1 MKRFFVIGISAVVVC
16 AVAALLVLRVV
27 GFDPHER
34 RPGLWLTGE
43 RVTTPVADW
52 SFTDRHPTVYLQTRT
67 RYLLPHSVTITC
79 VVHDGQLY
87 LTSVFRE
94 GSPFPQGKRWTA
106 NVMRDPRVRLKIG
119 DRVYD
124 QTLALVTDPVQ
135 RAAVLAS
142 KAKKYP
148 SQRIATTSS
157 VYLFRVLP
165 GSPAT

>member
-1 MKRFFVIGISAVVVC
+1 MKRFFVIGVSVVMVSAVV
-16 AVAALLVLRVV
+16 ALLVLRVV
-27 GFDPHER
+27 GLDPHER

-43 RVTTPVADW
+43 RVITPVAEW
-52 SFTDRHPTVYLQTRT
+52 SFSDQYPTIYLQTRA

-79 VVHDGQLY
+79 VAHGGQLY

-94 GSPFPQGKRWTA
+94 GSPFPQGKLWTS
-106 NVMRDPRVRLKIG
+106 NVMRDPHVRLKIG

-124 QTLALVTDPVQ
+124 QTLALVTDPAERV
-135 RAAVLAS
+135 AVLES

-165 GSPAT
+165 GSPAA

>member
-1 MKRFFVIGISAVVVC
+1 VKRFFAVAGVLVVVC
-16 AVAALLVLRVV
+16 LVVALVVLRVV

-43 RVTTPVADW
+43 RVTTPVTDW
-52 SFTDRHPTVYLQTRT
+52 SFTDQYQTVYLQTRT

-79 VVHDGQLY
+79 VAHDGKLY

-94 GSPFPQGKRWTA
+94 GSPFPRGKLWTSD
-106 NVMRDPRVRLKIG
+106 VMRDPHVRLKIG
-119 DRVYD
+119 GRVYD
-124 QTLALVTDPVQ
+124 QTLALVTDPVE
-135 RAAVLAS
+135 RAAVLES

-148 SQRIATTSS
+148 GQRIATTSS

-165 GSPAT
+165 GSSPG